1 MFMTA
6 LLSQAQVSE
15 TRKVE
20 RFSKIEVASG
30 IELSYQETQEEAS
43 LKVEAFEGI
52 PTDIITEVDGKT
64 LKISAKGKI
73 KNVKVYVS
81 AKDVESFKASSK
93 SRIIFENTIHTEN
106 ISIVLESGAY
116 FKGYL
121 KSNQLTNVETDS
133 NTEFN
138 GRIETVSFTGV
149 FKNHSK
155 LNISGKAK
163 NVSLKSASKAYCN
176 AKNFLTE
183 NTEVD
188 SDNSIVTITSKD
200 KINVNATDNASVT
213 YFGSPKK
220 ATVEQEYLTS
230 TKKHRRPMLIAME

>member
-64 LKISAKGKI
+64 LKISAKGKF

-163 NVSLKSASKAYCN
+163 NASLKSASKAYCN